1 MIGQR
6 FRGLLDEEDNGVHV
20 GMIDLMLTIVAVLM
34 LLLAMQTMA
43 PQVDPVAP
51 ASVGDEGEPTEPV
64 VTLILRAGNQ
74 IDITDPASGETRT
87 LDGSGDIQAALSGYA
102 GMAGPIGICVEDD
115 VLYET
120 YERVWYEAYI
130 ALGAR
135 DPISTC
141 P

>member
-1 MIGQR
+1 MSGQR
-6 FRGLLDEEDNGVHV
+6 FNGLLDDEDNGVHV

-34 LLLAMQTMA
+34 LLLAVQTMA
-43 PQVDPVAP
+43 PQVDPVALP
-51 ASVGDEGEPTEPV
+51 STGDEGEPMEPI

-87 LDGSGDIQAALSGYA
+87 LDASDIQVALSGYA
-102 GMAGPIGICVEDD
+102 GTPGPIGICVEDD

-130 ALGAR
+130 ALGPR